1 MRGAVERRTFG
12 STGQQVAVVGQ
23 GTWQLRDPRRAAEAL
38 RAGIREGMTHLDTAE
53 LYTGAEQVVREAV
66 QGLAKERGTSFE
78 AVREEL
84 FVVSKVLP
92 RHARHAQVLK
102 ACEASLQRL
111 GMEALD
117 CYLLHWW
124 SDTPLEE
131 TMRAFGELL
140 DRGWV
145 RSVGVS
151 NFGVEELQEAQAALG
166 SKARIACNQVRY
178 HLLERD
184 IEADLVPFCGR
195 EGIAVVAYS
204 PFGGGYRAF
213 PKRGSREWQALEQV
227 GAKHGRTPRQV
238 ALRFLTR
245 EAHVFAIPKAEN
257 PAHTRENAGGQGWAL
272 DAEDLARIE
281 ETFPGPERAPQQA
294 KLF

>member
-1 MRGAVERRTFG
+1 MRGAVERRAFG
-12 STGQQVAVVGQ
+12 STGQQVAVIGQ

-38 RAGIREGMTHLDTAE
+38 RAGIAAGMTHLDTAE
-53 LYTGAEQVVREAV
+53 LYTGAEQVIRDAVR
-66 QGLAKERGTSFE
+66 GLAKERGSTFD
-78 AVREEL
+78 AVRQQL

-124 SDTPLEE
+124 SDVPLEE

-151 NFGVEELQEAQAALG
+151 NFGVQELEEAQAALG
-166 SKARIACNQVRY
+166 GKARIACNQVRY

-184 IEADLVPFCGR
+184 IEADLVPHCAR

-204 PFGGGYRAF
+204 PFGGGYKAF
-213 PKRGSREWQALEQV
+213 PKQGSKEWQALEQV

-245 EAHVFAIPKAEN
+245 EDHVFAIPKAED
-257 PAHTRENAGGQGWAL
+257 PAHTRENAGGQGWTL
-272 DAEDLARIE
+272 DAEDLQRLDLA
-281 ETFPGPERAPQQA
+281 FPGPGREPQQA
-294 KLF
+294 RLS